1 MKSTMST
8 IKPQLIKR
16 LNNELNILL
25 TEEELDIILTAY
37 FKQGRA
43 DLQNLSK
50 LETAFIWGTLQ
61 ARPKKM
67 MTKINLY
74 KTIKENFHTDKNR
87 VTEEELNKLEKLS
100 ERCKE
105 LIEVWEHININGK
118 TSRHKRRKQPL
129 DKEHF
134 KNISPNK
141 NESKNHIT

>member
-1 MKSTMST
+1 MST

-16 LNNELNILL
+16 LNDELNIPL

-43 DLQNLSK
+43 DLQELSK
-50 LETAFIWGTLQ
+50 LETAFVWGTLQ

-87 VTEEELNKLEKLS
+87 VTEEELKKMEKVS

-105 LIEVWEHININGK
+105 LIEVWEHIRINGK
-118 TSRHKRRKQPL
+118 TSRHRRRENPL
-129 DKEHF
+129 DKERF

-141 NESKNHIT
+141 NESKNHTA